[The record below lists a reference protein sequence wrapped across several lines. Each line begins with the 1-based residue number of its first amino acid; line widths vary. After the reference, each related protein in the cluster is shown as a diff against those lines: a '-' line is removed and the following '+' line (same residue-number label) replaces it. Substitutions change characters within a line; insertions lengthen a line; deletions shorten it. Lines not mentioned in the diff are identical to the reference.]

1 MSNTIAAIA
10 TPFGTGAIGVIRLS
24 GDDSLNIANQ
34 VFSTKKLD
42 SFCNAT
48 PNHMYFG
55 KLDCETFCDNC
66 LAVYFKKPH
75 SFTGEDVVEFQCH
88 GGIRLLEE
96 VLKTLILKGATLASK
111 GEFTKR
117 AFLNGKYS
125 LSEAE
130 GIIDMISSE
139 NTASLN
145 AGYRQMSGHL
155 TKKVDN
161 ISKQI
166 LDITA
171 SLEASLDYPEELEEE
186 VRENLP
192 EQLKS
197 VQQNLKVLLDTVN
210 YGRII
215 KSGIN
220 VSIIGRP
227 NIGKSSLLNA
237 ILKKDRAIVTDIA
250 GTTRDT
256 LEEKIEKNGVFI
268 NFIDTAGIRDTSDQ
282 VEKIG
287 VDRALNSAENADIVV
302 MMLDAGRKIC
312 DEEIEL
318 LDKFKNKPVLKVYNK
333 MDLGKDKANNDGL
346 FVSAKT
352 GENIHLILDKI
363 CDYFMQGIVDSSGDV
378 ITNIRHIE
386 ALKSTYDFISNALI
400 DCENTPS
407 ECILIDLKASYLELG
422 KITGDTASEDIIDTI
437 FSKFCLGKWFV
448 F

>member
-139 NTASLN
+139 NTAALN

-192 EQLKS
+192 EQLENDKILEALFK
-197 VQQNLKVLLDTVN
+197 QNGLNFSWHTVWNKLYKIDLWKKALKE
-210 YGRII
+210 YERIQGHLI
-215 KSGIN
+215 Q
-220 VSIIGRP
+220 
-227 NIGKSSLLNA
+227 
-237 ILKKDRAIVTDIA
+237 TEDIA
-250 GTTRDT
+250 FTIPIFYFAKKVVKAEHAYHFYVKNENSSTNNTTS
-256 LEEKIEKNGVFI
+256 EKIYKNFSDII
-268 NFIDTAGIRDTSDQ
+268 NIF
-282 VEKIG
+282 
-287 VDRALNSAENADIVV
+287 
-302 MMLDAGRKIC
+302 
-312 DEEIEL
+312 
-318 LDKFKNKPVLKVYNK
+318 
-333 MDLGKDKANNDGL
+333 
-346 FVSAKT
+346 
-352 GENIHLILDKI
+352 
-363 CDYFMQGIVDSSGDV
+363 
-378 ITNIRHIE
+378 
-386 ALKSTYDFISNALI
+386 DFIL
-400 DCENTPS
+400 
-407 ECILIDLKASYLELG
+407 
-422 KITGDTASEDIIDTI
+422 
-437 FSKFCLGKWFV
+437 
-448 F
+448 

>member
-24 GDDSLNIANQ
+24 GENALTIANQ

-42 SFCNAT
+42 TFCNAT
-48 PNHMYFG
+48 PNHMYLG
-55 KLDCETFCDNC
+55 KLDCGSFCDNC

-130 GIIDMISSE
+130 GIIDMINSE

-155 TKKVDN
+155 TKRVDK

-186 VRENLP
+186 VRDNLP
-192 EQLKS
+192 NQLNS
-197 VQQNLKVLLDTVN
+197 VKNDLKQLLDTAS

-215 KSGIN
+215 KNGIN
-220 VSIIGRP
+220 VAIIGKP

-256 LEEKIEKNGVFI
+256 LEEKIERNGIFI
-268 NFIDTAGIRDTSDQ
+268 NFIDTAGIRNTSDQ

-287 VDRALNSAENADIVV
+287 VDRALNSAETADIIIV
-302 MMLDAGRKIC
+302 MLDASREISDAERKLIN
-312 DEEIEL
+312 
-318 LDKFKNKPVLKVYNK
+318 KFKNKPILKVYNK
-333 MDLGKDKANNDGL
+333 MDLGKHNDYDDGI
-346 FVSAKT
+346 FISAKT
-352 GENIHLILDKI
+352 GENVELILDKI
-363 CDYFMQGIVDSSGDV
+363 CEYFMQGIIDSSGDV

-386 ALKSTYDFISNALI
+386 ALKSTYDFIKNALS

-422 KITGDTASEDIIDTI
+422 KITGSTASEDIIDTI
-437 FSKFCLGKWFV
+437 FSKFCLGK
-448 F
+448 